1 MRDRIEEIDDQ
12 ARRFRYL
19 RTHHPFSV
27 SFYKGTILVRDAGD
41 GQSEVTWAI
50 ELDVAAEARD
60 ELVPFAKA
68 VLSDGIAGLER
79 DLQKERTAS

>member
-1 MRDRIEEIDDQ
+1 
-12 ARRFRYL
+12 
-19 RTHHPFSV
+19 
-27 SFYKGTILVRDAGD
+27 VRDAGD